1 MPLHLQKLCVGAVS
15 FEDMEDWITER
26 LENQRRSGREPEQT
40 HVTRM
45 MPSRAAEIAGAGS
58 LFWVIKGAIL
68 ARQPI
73 LELRP
78 IVDTEGIS
86 RCEIVLEPRMIR
98 VEPWPRR
105 PFQGWRYLT
114 HEDAPRDLSDAT
126 ASEGLPAH
134 MLVELRELG
143 LL

>member
-15 FEDMEDWITER
+15 YEDMEEWIAGRIEH
-26 LENQRRSGREPEQT
+26 QRRLGQPPEQT

-78 IVDTEGIS
+78 ITDAEGIS

-105 PFQGWRYLT
+105 PFQGWRYLA